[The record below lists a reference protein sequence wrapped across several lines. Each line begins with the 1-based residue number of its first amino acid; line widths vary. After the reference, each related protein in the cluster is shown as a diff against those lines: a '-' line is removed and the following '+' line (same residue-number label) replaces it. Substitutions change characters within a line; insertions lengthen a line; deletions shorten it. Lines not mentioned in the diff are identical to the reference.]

1 MHPTPPDTATD
12 AAPAAATVTADTDT
26 DTDTAAATAPPEQRR
41 IRLGGTTREEVLT
54 LLGAATGS
62 LALDWVLY
70 ERVLPFSGAFGFL
83 LCWYLLF
90 LAVYTAAGR
99 LQWDALTVR
108 ERLATALAWSSGLL
122 VLAVI
127 VEQIGYVAVRGLDAA
142 RHWNFFTETMRTTAP
157 LSPITSGGCL
167 HAVVGSLE
175 QLGLAT
181 LFSVPLGIL
190 TAVFLVEAGTTRRGA
205 RVVKPVRVLVEAMT
219 ALPSIVAGLFV
230 LGVVILTL
238 GAEKSGLAA
247 SLALTVM
254 MTPIVTRAAEV
265 VVRLVPGTLKEA
277 SYALGASQWRTVWH
291 VVLPTARPGLTTAV
305 VLGMARGVGET
316 SPVLLTAGFTA
327 RMNLD
332 PLHGNQASLPLYVW
346 NYVKQPYP
354 DMVARA
360 FAGALTL
367 MAVVLV
373 LFVTARVLGRHRAP
387 ADRPTRRPPRRART
401 AGTAPVAVPAA
412 VPVPA
417 AAPVLATTASA
428 VENR

>member
-1 MHPTPPDTATD
+1 MTTTTLPDTAVD
-12 AAPAAATVTADTDT
+12 
-26 DTDTAAATAPPEQRR
+26 APPAPEQQR
-41 IRLGGTTREEVLT
+41 IRLGGVTREEVLT
-54 LLGAATGS
+54 MAAAGVGS
-62 LALDWVLY
+62 LALDWLLY
-70 ERVLPFSGAFGFL
+70 ERILPFSGVLGFL

-90 LAVYTAAGR
+90 LALYAVAGR
-99 LQWDALTVR
+99 LQWDTLTVR

-122 VLAVI
+122 VTGVI
-127 VEQIGYVAVRGLDAA
+127 LDQLFYSFARGVAAA
-142 RHWNFFTETMRTTAP
+142 RHLNFFTETMRTTAP
-157 LSPITSGGCL
+157 LDPITSGGCL
-167 HAVVGSLE
+167 HAIVGSLE

-190 TAVFLVEAGTTRRGA
+190 TAVFLVEAGSTRRGA
-205 RVVKPVRVLVEAMT
+205 RLVKPVRVLIEAMT

-238 GAEKSGLAA
+238 GASKSGFAA

-254 MTPIVTRAAEV
+254 MMPIVTRAAEV

-316 SPVLLTAGFTA
+316 SPVLLTAGFTT
-327 RMNLD
+327 RLNLN
-332 PLHGNQASLPLYVW
+332 PLHGNQVSLPLYIW

-360 FAGALTL
+360 FAAALTL
-367 MAVVLV
+367 MAVVV
-373 LFVTARVLGRHRAP
+373 ILFVTARILGRHRTPGA
-387 ADRPTRRPPRRART
+387 RRTRRPLRRT
-401 AGTAPVAVPAA
+401 GGAV
-412 VPVPA
+412 A
-417 AAPVLATTASA
+417 AAPVNLGPAGTAA
-428 VENR
+428 N

>member
-1 MHPTPPDTATD
+1 
-12 AAPAAATVTADTDT
+12 
-26 DTDTAAATAPPEQRR
+26 
-41 IRLGGTTREEVLT
+41 
-54 LLGAATGS
+54 
-62 LALDWVLY
+62 
-70 ERVLPFSGAFGFL
+70 
-83 LCWYLLF
+83 
-90 LAVYTAAGR
+90 
-99 LQWDALTVR
+99 
-108 ERLATALAWSSGLL
+108 
-122 VLAVI
+122 
-127 VEQIGYVAVRGLDAA
+127 LDAA
-142 RHWNFFTETMRTTAP
+142 RHLNFFTESMRSTAA

-190 TAVFLVEAGTTRRGA
+190 TAVFLVESGSTRRGA
-205 RVVKPVRVLVEAMT
+205 RLVKPVRVLVEAMT

-238 GAEKSGLAA
+238 GVEKSGFAA

-254 MTPIVTRAAEV
+254 MMPIVTRAAEV

-327 RMNLD
+327 RLNLD
-332 PLHGNQASLPLYVW
+332 AFHGNQASLPLFIW

-360 FAGALTL
+360 FAGGLTL
-367 MAVVLV
+367 MAVVLI
-373 LFVTARVLGRHRAP
+373 LFVTARVLGRHRTP
-387 ADRPTRRPPRRART
+387 GDRRTRRPLRRART
-401 AGTAPVAVPAA
+401 A
-412 VPVPA
+412 A
-417 AAPVLATTASA
+417 AAPTAAVIANSA
-428 VENR
+428 VQAAN

>member
-1 MHPTPPDTATD
+1 MHPVPPAPTD
-12 AAPAAATVTADTDT
+12 HPDLPDL
-26 DTDTAAATAPPEQRR
+26 PEQRR
-41 IRLGGTTREEVLT
+41 VKLGGTTREEVIT
-54 LLGAATGS
+54 LFGAAAGS
-62 LALDWVLY
+62 LALDWLLY

-90 LAVYTAAGR
+90 LALYAAAGR

-122 VLAVI
+122 VVAVI
-127 VEQIGYVAVRGLDAA
+127 IEQIGYVALRGFDAA

-190 TAVFLVEAGTTRRGA
+190 TAVFLVESGNTRRGA
-205 RVVKPVRVLVEAMT
+205 RFVKPVRVLVEAMT

-367 MAVVLV
+367 MLVVLV

-387 ADRPTRRPPRRART
+387 ADRPARRRPPRQA
-401 AGTAPVAVPAA
+401 AAPAPVPVPVP

-417 AAPVLATTASA
+417 PAPVPAAPVP
-428 VENR
+428 VVGNR

>member
-1 MHPTPPDTATD
+1 MHPAPP
-12 AAPAAATVTADTDT
+12 APTEHSDHSD
-26 DTDTAAATAPPEQRR
+26 PPRLPEQRR
-41 IRLGGTTREEVLT
+41 IKLGGTTREEVLT
-54 LLGAATGS
+54 LLGAAAGS
-62 LALDWVLY
+62 LALDWLLY

-90 LAVYTAAGR
+90 LALYAAAGR
-99 LQWDALTVR
+99 LQWDVLTVR

-122 VLAVI
+122 VVAVI
-127 VEQIGYVAVRGLDAA
+127 IEQIGYVALRGFGAA

-190 TAVFLVEAGTTRRGA
+190 TAVFLVESGNTRRGA
-205 RVVKPVRVLVEAMT
+205 RFVKPVRVLVEAMT

-367 MAVVLV
+367 MLVVLV
-373 LFVTARVLGRHRAP
+373 LFVTARVLGRHRTP
-387 ADRPTRRPPRRART
+387 ADRPARRRPPRRAP
-401 AGTAPVAVPAA
+401 APAPAPAPTAPV
-412 VPVPA
+412 PV
-417 AAPVLATTASA
+417 VG
-428 VENR
+428 NR

>member
-1 MHPTPPDTATD
+1 MHPAPPAPTD
-12 AAPAAATVTADTDT
+12 HSDHSDHAD
-26 DTDTAAATAPPEQRR
+26 PPRLPEQRR
-41 IRLGGTTREEVLT
+41 IKLGGTTREEVLT
-54 LLGAATGS
+54 LLGAAAGS
-62 LALDWVLY
+62 LALDWLLY

-90 LAVYTAAGR
+90 LALYAAAGR

-122 VLAVI
+122 VVAVI
-127 VEQIGYVAVRGLDAA
+127 IEQIGYVALRGFGAA

-190 TAVFLVEAGTTRRGA
+190 TAVFLVESGNTRRGA
-205 RVVKPVRVLVEAMT
+205 RFVKPVRVLVEAMT

-367 MAVVLV
+367 MLVVLV
-373 LFVTARVLGRHRAP
+373 LFVTARVLGRHRTP
-387 ADRPTRRPPRRART
+387 ADRPARRRPPRRAP
-401 AGTAPVAVPAA
+401 APAP
-412 VPVPA
+412 
-417 AAPVLATTASA
+417 AAPVP
-428 VENR
+428 VVGNR

>member
-1 MHPTPPDTATD
+1 MHPAPTTETPETPE
-12 AAPAAATVTADTDT
+12 
-26 DTDTAAATAPPEQRR
+26 PPEQRR
-41 IRLGGTTREEVLT
+41 IKLGGTTREEVLT
-54 LLGAATGS
+54 MLGAGAGS
-62 LALDWVLY
+62 LALDWLLY
-70 ERVLPFSGAFGFL
+70 ERVLPLSGAFGFL

-90 LAVYTAAGR
+90 LALYTLVGR

-122 VLAVI
+122 LLAVI
-127 VEQIGYVAVRGLDAA
+127 AEQIGYVAIRGFDAA

-181 LFSVPLGIL
+181 LFSVPLGVV
-190 TAVFLVEAGTTRRGA
+190 TAVFLVEAGTSRRSA
-205 RVVKPVRVLVEAMT
+205 RFVKPVRVLVEAMT

-277 SYALGASQWRTVWH
+277 SYALGAGQWRTVWH

-327 RMNLD
+327 RMNLN

-373 LFVTARVLGRHRAP
+373 LFVTARVLGRHRTP
-387 ADRPTRRPPRRART
+387 GDRRARRPLRRSRTT
-401 AGTAPVAVPAA
+401 AAVPAK
-412 VPVPA
+412 A
-417 AAPVLATTASA
+417 AAPAPALAMTAPATTAPATTGWA